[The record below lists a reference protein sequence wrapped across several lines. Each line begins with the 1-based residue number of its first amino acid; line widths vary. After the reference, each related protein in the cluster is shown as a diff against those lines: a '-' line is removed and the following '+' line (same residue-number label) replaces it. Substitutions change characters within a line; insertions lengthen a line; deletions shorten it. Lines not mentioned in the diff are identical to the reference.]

1 MQTSL
6 SILIC
11 VNGGDGLYQKSSKK
25 VDIILKVPGPAGSD
39 FW

>member
-11 VNGGDGLYQKSSKK
+11 VNGGVFYQKSSKK

-39 FW
+39 SW